1 MYSVMYKGDNGI
13 EVLLGKDGGMV
24 CDVSL
29 GDGMPV
35 EMSITQG
42 FSQLGESVQGQSV
55 GGKTITVKG
64 VIFNSVPAIK
74 RLLRDAFA
82 PFSKGYLIFENK
94 YKIRVYVKSTPA
106 FSTVK
111 DDGRFSMQLFAP
123 NPFFYSLTEFS
134 EIVGKIEPRFSFP
147 VNYADPHI
155 FGETS
160 TKRDLLLNNN
170 GNVPAPYSLELTS
183 ISGSTNPVFTNLN
196 TFEFLKLNGVLEI
209 GDKVKI
215 YRSEDGILQAELNRD
230 GELLDILSWID
241 EESTF
246 YSLNV
251 GENLVAINDEGGG
264 LGLMARISFNPAVT
278 AVYES

>member
-64 VIFNSVPAIK
+64 VIFNSVPSRK
-74 RLLRDAFA
+74 RLLRDVFA

-170 GNVPAPYSLELTS
+170 GNVSAPYSLELTS

-241 EESTF
+241 EKSTF